1 MKKSAFFMAIPATL
15 IAALFV
21 FNQSDSTDKSC
32 SDQSPV
38 CLQTNNEYYISPDTL
53 RKDPICGMMADDQKK
68 DTVHYKNQVFAFCS
82 KHCKAEF
89 VKDPEAYMPKK
100 KN

>member
-21 FNQSDSTDKSC
+21 FGQPANTNKSF

-38 CLQTNNEYYISPDTL
+38 CLQMNQGYLASADTL
-53 RKDPICGMMADDQKK
+53 RKDPICGMMADDEKK
-68 DTVHYKNQVFAFCS
+68 DTVHYKNKVFAFCS